1 MLRCNIAAC
10 QLKLHEWER
19 AVDAATSCLEGLERI
34 DPTLRRKK
42 EEGKDEGDPGRR
54 RDPGQLDDGKDG
66 GIVQEVDDETAFKIE
81 AMEKSGRS
89 REEVQKIRV
98 KALMRR
104 AKARE
109 ALGGWAALQG
119 ASEGI

>member
-1 MLRCNIAAC
+1 MNS
-10 QLKLHEWER
+10 
-19 AVDAATSCLEGLERI
+19 ATSCLEGLERI

-42 EEGKDEGDPGRR
+42 EEGGQEEVSRR
-54 RDPGQLDDGKDG
+54 RREPYQQDHAENS
-66 GIVQEVDDETAFKIE
+66 GIVQEVDDKTAAKIE
-81 AMEKSGRS
+81 AMDKSGKS

-119 ASEGI
+119 ASEGIW